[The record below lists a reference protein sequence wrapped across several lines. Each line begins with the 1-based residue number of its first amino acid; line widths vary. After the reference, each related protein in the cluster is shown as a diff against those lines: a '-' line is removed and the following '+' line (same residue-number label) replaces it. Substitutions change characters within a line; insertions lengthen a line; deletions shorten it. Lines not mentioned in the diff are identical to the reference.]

1 MKVFESLKS
10 PLRFVLKIAFTKR
23 VVYGVKSMFYK
34 GKIPLFRKSVFFSP
48 RFYRKC
54 VFLISLGI
62 ICLPIYYI
70 MCIEPKEAEGEVL
83 L

>member
-1 MKVFESLKS
+1 
-10 PLRFVLKIAFTKR
+10 
-23 VVYGVKSMFYK
+23 MFYK